1 MVIATEVGEHL
12 DHPVNHT
19 SSEGSSDLVTVQASL
34 HIDLFFIPSEV
45 LVDVFVELVS
55 DVDVLSLLVSG
66 LLSAQTATWVQLAV
80 HHFTSQE
87 GTVGDETLLAFSD
100 RLRILLAE
108 TRDANTGSNGSIG
121 LAF

>member
-1 MVIATEVGEHL
+1 MGLPEAGL
-12 DHPVNHT
+12 QAARCPGG
-19 SSEGSSDLVTVQASL
+19 GSA
-34 HIDLFFIPSEV
+34 
-45 LVDVFVELVS
+45 
-55 DVDVLSLLVSG
+55 LLVSG
-66 LLSAQTATWVQLAV
+66 FLSAQTATWVQLAV

-87 GTVGDETLLAFSD
+87 GTVGDETLLIFSD